1 MVSKSVYVCADMW
14 NKSSAVAEM
23 GDRAR
28 AKWAEKWRAAM
39 PLSMGGAGPHLT

>member
-1 MVSKSVYVCADMW
+1 MPMPNLLFFYGGKI

-28 AKWAEKWRAAM
+28 AK
-39 PLSMGGAGPHLT
+39 